1 MSRVQIERLMDEVIK
16 ELLAEYKAEEEKK
29 AQEKEQEQEFLT
41 FDMALN
47 YLLSEHRKG
56 NFTARIRRYC
66 MPEGEYVF
74 TLPAEGRFEANLA
87 YKGIEGRI
95 RPYTP
100 GHNSI
105 FATDWQIIK

>member
-1 MSRVQIERLMDEVIK
+1 MMGKVQIERLMDEVIR
-16 ELLAEYKAEEEKK
+16 ELLEEYKAEEKK
-29 AQEKEQEQEFLT
+29 KDQAKEPELLT

-66 MPEGEYVF
+66 MPKDEYVF

-87 YKGIEGRI
+87 YRSIEGRI

>member
-29 AQEKEQEQEFLT
+29 AQEKEPEQEFLT
-41 FDMALN
+41 FDIALN

-66 MPEGEYVF
+66 MPEGEYIF

-105 FATDWQIIK
+105 FATDWQINK

>member
-1 MSRVQIERLMDEVIK
+1 MSRFQIERLMDEVIK

-29 AQEKEQEQEFLT
+29 AQEKEQEQELLT

-47 YLLSEHRKG
+47 YLLSEYRKG

-66 MPEGEYVF
+66 MPKDEYVF

-87 YKGIEGRI
+87 YRSIEGRI